1 MSRYI
6 RIKILLAA
14 IGLAVLIWG
23 MRIDDAATRWI
34 GIACLAASVLMR
46 FLPKRLRDTDYPRGP
61 EPPAT

>member
-6 RIKILLAA
+6 RIKILLAVL
-14 IGLAVLIWG
+14 GLGVLIWG
-23 MRIDDAATRWI
+23 MRIDDPTTRWI

-46 FLPKRLRDTDYPRGP
+46 FLPKRLRDTDYPTTP